1 MAANHDSDETK
12 ASSLADQSTGN
23 DSSTPP
29 INVQAPGGEKQLD
42 VNEEPEKP
50 ARPAYLH
57 GWKWALCITSIVSST
72 FLYALDGTIIAV
84 LQPQLIEEFDH
95 IEDLAWLSVAF
106 LLCATATNMGWGQFY
121 GNFNAKWSYLF
132 HIFIFEIGSA
142 ICGAAPSMNVLIL
155 GRVIAGIGGAGQYI
169 GCMTII
175 STTTTMSERP
185 VYISLTGFGW
195 GLGTVLGPVIGGAF
209 AQSSA
214 GWRWSFYI
222 NLCIGA
228 IYAPAWFFL
237 IPNDRD
243 PRPGATLRARAAE
256 IDYAGITLQSAALV
270 SLFLALNLGGVTL
283 PWDSG
288 RIIAMFVVAGVLAI
302 ALGVQQVFNIFTT
315 EARRLLP
322 VQFFRDRTVSIL
334 CGCTA
339 AASALINIPVFMIP
353 LFFQLTRGDGPLDA
367 GVRLLPFIVCMIVF
381 FIINGAF
388 MSRLGYYQPWFLVG
402 GCIVIVAASLMAFT
416 IDQYTSASH
425 VYGFTVL
432 IGVGTGMFAQAGF
445 AIAQA
450 VVPVDK
456 VAPAI
461 GIIGLAQFFG
471 TTLFL
476 ALTNTILL
484 NQSQSKIQTILP
496 HLSVDEIHQAIL
508 GTRSDIVKSL
518 DPELQS
524 RVLGAIVDAISNTY
538 ILVLVGGAIAAT
550 LSLAMRREKLF
561 QGKTSAPVVM
571 G

>member
-1 MAANHDSDETK
+1 MAALQDKDETK
-12 ASSLADQSTGN
+12 ASSLADVSTGN
-23 DSSTPP
+23 GSSTPP
-29 INVQAPGGEKQLD
+29 ADLHAPSDEKQLS
-42 VNEEPEKP
+42 EEPEPP
-50 ARPAYLH
+50 ARPDYLH
-57 GWKWALCITSIVSST
+57 GWKWALCIAAIVSST

-84 LQPQLIEEFDH
+84 LQPQLIEEFGH

-121 GNFNAKWSYLF
+121 GNFNAKWFYLF
-132 HIFIFEIGSA
+132 HIFVFEVGSA

-222 NLCIGA
+222 NLLIGA

-243 PRPGATLRARAAE
+243 PRPGTSLRARAAE
-256 IDYAGITLQSAALV
+256 IDYAGIVLQSAALV

-302 ALGVQQVFNIFTT
+302 ALGVQQVFNLLTT

-322 VQFFRDRTVSIL
+322 VQFFKDRTVSIL
-334 CGCTA
+334 LACTA
-339 AASALINIPVFMIP
+339 AASALINIPTFMIP
-353 LFFQLTRGDGPLDA
+353 LFFQLTRGDSPLDA

-381 FIINGAF
+381 FIVNGAF
-388 MSRLGYYQPWFLVG
+388 MSKLGYYQPWFLVG

-416 IDQYTSASH
+416 VDQYTSVSR

-432 IGVGTGMFAQAGF
+432 IGAGTGMFAQAGF

-456 VAPAI
+456 IAPAI

-476 ALTNTILL
+476 ALANSILL
-484 NQSQSKIQTILP
+484 NDSQSKIQSILP
-496 HLSVDEIHQAIL
+496 YLSVDEIHQAIL

-518 DPELQS
+518 DSDLQS
-524 RVLGAIVDAISNTY
+524 RVLAAIVGAIGKTY
-538 ILVLVGGAIAAT
+538 ILVLVGGAIAAI

-561 QGKTSAPVVM
+561 QGGASAPVAAM